1 MLWVYLR
8 DTAAIA
14 IVPTAAAPIEMQIHA
29 KICKLQM
36 KEKHRKTENL
46 ISFQTIAPC
55 SI

>member
-14 IVPTAAAPIEMQIHA
+14 IVHTSAAIEMQIHA